1 MRAIKRTAAAV
12 STATTSALVSVQ
24 AAASDGSGSGNGLDT
39 ASIVDHL
46 SGTVTSNI
54 TTIGAAILTV
64 GGVVYGIGVL
74 RGFLK
79 A

>member
-12 STATTSALVSVQ
+12 STAATSAVVSMQ
-24 AAASDGSGSGNGLDT
+24 AAASDGSGESTLDT

-46 SGTVTSNI
+46 SGTVTGNI